1 MLIENYVINRIEEL
15 CQKRKLSRYK
25 LAQASGIEQS
35 TLSNLLNRKSLPN
48 ILTLSKIC
56 DGFGITLSQFFQ
68 EDDNIVNL
76 SEEQKQVLDTWGSLT
91 DEERILVRTYIQGIR
106 RK

>member
-1 MLIENYVINRIEEL
+1 MLDENYVINRIEEL
-15 CQKRKLSRYK
+15 CEKRQMTRYK

-48 ILTLSKIC
+48 IITLSKIC
-56 DGFGITLSQFFQ
+56 DGFGITLSQFFA
-68 EDDNIVNL
+68 EDDKVVNL
-76 SEEQKQVLDTWGSLT
+76 SDEQQKVLDTWLSLT
-91 DEERILVRTYIQGIR
+91 DEERILVKTYIQGVR

>member
-1 MLIENYVINRIEEL
+1 MLDENYVINRIEEL
-15 CQKRKLSRYK
+15 CEKRHMTRYK

-48 ILTLSKIC
+48 IITLSKIC
-56 DGFGITLSQFFQ
+56 DGFGITLSQFFVE
-68 EDDNIVNL
+68 EDRIVNL
-76 SEEQKQVLDTWGSLT
+76 SDEQRKVLDTWLSLT
-91 DEERILVRTYIQGIR
+91 EEERVLVKTYIQGVR

>member
-1 MLIENYVINRIEEL
+1 MLDENYVINRIEEL
-15 CQKRKLSRYK
+15 CEKRQMTRYK

-48 ILTLSKIC
+48 IITLSKIC
-56 DGFGITLSQFFQ
+56 DGFGITVSQFFA
-68 EDDNIVNL
+68 EGDKVVRL
-76 SEEQKQVLDTWGSLT
+76 SDEQRRVLDTWLSLT
-91 DEERILVRTYIQGIR
+91 DEERILVKTYIQGVR